1 MSVSIFSVLIVGATL
16 LTALVAGLLLTFA
29 IITMPGIGKLGDRE
43 FVRAFQVMDRI
54 IQKNHPLFIL
64 TWAGSVLLLLGS
76 VFLGIGV
83 LPPALW
89 SALIVATVAYFV
101 GVQLPTLVINVPL
114 NNALQEVD
122 AQLASLEAV
131 QAARRDFEAKWN
143 RWNRRRT
150 VVATAVTVVLLL
162 LLLTVG

>member
-1 MSVSIFSVLIVGATL
+1 MGATL
-16 LTALVAGLLLTFA
+16 LTALVAGLLFA
-29 IITMPGIGKLGDRE
+29 FAVITMPGIGTLADRE

-54 IQKNHPLFIL
+54 IQNNHPLFIL
-64 TWAGSVLLLLGS
+64 TWVGSALLLLGS
-76 VFLGIGV
+76 VFLGVGV

-89 SALIVATVAYFV
+89 SALIAATVAYFV
-101 GVQLPTLVINVPL
+101 GVQLPTLLINVPL

-122 AQLASLEAV
+122 VELASVETV
-131 QAARRDFEAKWN
+131 RAARRSFEQKWN

-162 LLLTVG
+162 LLLLEG